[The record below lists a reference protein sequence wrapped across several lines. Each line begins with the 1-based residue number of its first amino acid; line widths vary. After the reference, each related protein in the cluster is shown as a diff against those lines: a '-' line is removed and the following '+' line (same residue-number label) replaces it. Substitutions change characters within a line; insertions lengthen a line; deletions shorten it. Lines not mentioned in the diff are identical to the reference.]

1 MNDPRIDQ
9 AKGDVKTVAGQVTGN
24 KDLELEGR
32 TESATAGVRKEAGD
46 MMDQAG
52 RTAQDVADRTAEVS
66 RDVAD
71 KTRDTV
77 SDVADKASDVARD
90 TGDKVGEALNR

>member
-9 AKGDVKTVAGQVTGN
+9 AKGDVKTAAGKVTGD

-32 TESATAGVRKEAGD
+32 TESATAGIRKDAGD
-46 MMDQAG
+46 MVDQAG
-52 RTAQDVADRTAEVS
+52 KTAQNVADRTAEVT

-71 KTRDTV
+71 KAGDAA
-77 SDVADKASDVARD
+77 SDMADKASDMARD
-90 TGDKVGEALNR
+90 TGDKVSDALNR

>member
-9 AKGDVKTVAGQVTGN
+9 AKGDVKTVAGKVTGD
-24 KDLELEGR
+24 KDLELQGR
-32 TESATAGVRKEAGD
+32 TESATAGLRKQADD

-52 RTAQDVADRTAEVS
+52 RTAQDVADRTAEAS

-71 KTRDTV
+71 KTRDAAK
-77 SDVADKASDVARD
+77 DMADKASDFARD
-90 TGDKVGEALNR
+90 TGDKVGDALDR